1 MSAALWA
8 ALEYYGGLMSIKIEG
23 IEKMSKSQRLAYIN
37 LLLSGQ
43 LATEEDFI
51 ANLANASAIIKAI
64 IEDFNWAGFYLL
76 KEEELVL
83 GPFQGLPACNR
94 IAVGKGVCG
103 TAVAKQKTV
112 LVRNVEEFEGHI
124 ACDSAS
130 KSELVVPIR
139 VKGKIVGVLDLDSP
153 ILNRFDT
160 EEKEA
165 FEKFVKQ
172 IEEKYR

>member
-1 MSAALWA
+1 
-8 ALEYYGGLMSIKIEG
+8 MSIKIEG

-64 IEDFNWAGFYLL
+64 IEDLNWAGFYLL

-153 ILNRFDT
+153 ILSRFDT